1 MMKRMTLVVLLCLS
15 FLHVL
20 SGCAAQ
26 ERTYREGVLATD
38 FWYLSRADLQQ
49 YAIRLDEEKAAIEKG
64 APVPAGISR
73 EIYLKDLGS
82 RREVVRKEIIYRGT
96 DRDAIDALDDADRAS
111 PPP

>member
-1 MMKRMTLVVLLCLS
+1 MKRAMTRIPLLLLCLS
-15 FLHVL
+15 FLYVL

-26 ERTYREGVLATD
+26 ERTYREGLLATD
-38 FWYLSRADLQQ
+38 FWYLSREDLQQ
-49 YAIRLDEEKAAIEKG
+49 YAIRQT
-64 APVPAGISR
+64 
-73 EIYLKDLGS
+73 YLKDLGS